1 MTSDPCVYIVDDNRD
16 ARDSVEALVSSRGVA
31 TRVFSSAD
39 EFLSAFSGDP
49 AGCLVTDIRM
59 PGMSGL
65 ELQEVL
71 CKRKVRIPIILITG
85 YGDIPSAVQAMDN
98 GAITYLEK
106 PCPER
111 KLWGSIKRALSQAS
125 KNQIN
130 EAERAEIQARVDSL
144 TEGEIEVMK
153 KIFDGVSNKQMV
165 VDLEIG
171 LRTVELRRA
180 KVLAK
185 MNVGSLAELIRVILR
200 WGGFVDPDKN

>member
-1 MTSDPCVYIVDDNRD
+1 MGHPVDSFESAQQFLEAYRD
-16 ARDSVEALVSSRGVA
+16 DR
-31 TRVFSSAD
+31 
-39 EFLSAFSGDP
+39 P
-49 AGCLVTDIRM
+49 GCLLVDVRM

-85 YGDIPSAVQAMDN
+85 HGDIPSAVQAMDN

-130 EAERAEIQARVDSL
+130 DAERAEIQARVDTL
-144 TEGEIEVMK
+144 TEGEVAVMK

-180 KVLAK
+180 KVLQK
-185 MNVGSLAELIRVILR
+185 MKVGSLAELVRTILR